1 MKPVLSSQR
10 QPCGQSNLLGKLQI
24 TSTQVRF
31 LFSVPLEYVAW
42 HPGLNL
48 ALVRRAQ
55 TTHAN
60 AQQMH
65 NSIRWAAVTSLTDG
79 KRGRYDVTANKWSS
93 MNLTLFYINS

>member
-1 MKPVLSSQR
+1 MKPDLSSQR
-10 QPCGQSNLLGKLQI
+10 QPCGQSNLLVKL
-24 TSTQVRF
+24 STHVCF

-79 KRGRYDVTANKWSS
+79 KRRRYDVTANKWSS
-93 MNLTLFYINS
+93 MNLTSFYINS